1 MMKRHS
7 IARVVKKSPTGGTP
21 SWMKEIIAP
30 VKGMSADDEETFYS
44 SGC

>member
-1 MMKRHS
+1 
-7 IARVVKKSPTGGTP
+7 
-21 SWMKEIIAP
+21 MKEIIAP